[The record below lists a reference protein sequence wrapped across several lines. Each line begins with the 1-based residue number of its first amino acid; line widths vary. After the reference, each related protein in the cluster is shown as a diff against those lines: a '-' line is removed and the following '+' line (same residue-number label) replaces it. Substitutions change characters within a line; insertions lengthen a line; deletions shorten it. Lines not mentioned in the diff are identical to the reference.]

1 MSLLHNIERQSAQ
14 LSQFVNSL
22 LTPLCFSPLSKPPK
36 GGFRSDREGD
46 RAFEPVGSKR
56 RRPATRRLSKN
67 VSYVCARTRP
77 LVTYHKPKLF
87 PFSSCQPSDLKDSG
101 RPASTISSPLSSSSC
116 LCCSSWDPSALCS
129 DADCCSSRAPSS
141 RTSSASL
148 SSGRRKRFTRS
159 AA

>member
-1 MSLLHNIERQSAQ
+1 MMAPALTKTLKDGHGIHLSSPANPESRMMSADDGDLENMW
-14 LSQFVNSL
+14 LSFSRFP
-22 LTPLCFSPLSKPPK
+22 PLDTCL
-36 GGFRSDREGD
+36 
-46 RAFEPVGSKR
+46 
-56 RRPATRRLSKN
+56 PAGPRD
-67 VSYVCARTRP
+67 VPADP